1 MVARIAGC
9 KKRRAGKESTT
20 PPRLFATLTD
30 IRQTG
35 IQRLWDGT
43 TIYNFTAWIG
53 KQYPPIALTLTV
65 SPALTLQVQAV
76 FDYALRHTSKGSKS
90 DKESITE
97 RP

>member
-43 TIYNFTAWIG
+43 TIYSFTAQIS
-53 KQYPPIALTLTV
+53 KSYPPIILTLTV
-65 SPALTLQVQAV
+65 SPALTIQAQAV
-76 FDYALRHTSKGSKS
+76 FDYSSWHASTGGESGE
-90 DKESITE
+90 ESITE